1 MGRHRR
7 IQNDRHQASP
17 AGSPT
22 VHSRPSSKRMI
33 GEDDRN
39 FSGHQSQQHGGG
51 KPTSAMGVNEVP
63 LFGTA
68 TATGFHGHTQ
78 GPSEEREVLGG
89 FSQEP
94 ATFTQVQRWLS
105 SQFKTPVDHNRMT
118 ENPIR
123 IASVAKHRE
132 NTPVILCGT
141 HQVQH

>member
-1 MGRHRR
+1 M
-7 IQNDRHQASP
+7 
-17 AGSPT
+17 
-22 VHSRPSSKRMI
+22 V
-33 GEDDRN
+33 GEDDWG
-39 FSGHQSQQHGGG
+39 FSGHQRQQHGGR
-51 KPTSAMGVNEVP
+51 KPTPAMSVNEVP

-68 TATGFHGHTQ
+68 AATGFHRRTQ

-105 SQFKTPVDHNRMT
+105 FQFKTPVDHNCMA

-123 IASVAKHRE
+123 IAGVAEHRE
-132 NTPVILCGT
+132 NPSVILCGT

>member
-1 MGRHRR
+1 
-7 IQNDRHQASP
+7 
-17 AGSPT
+17 
-22 VHSRPSSKRMI
+22 
-33 GEDDRN
+33 
-39 FSGHQSQQHGGG
+39 
-51 KPTSAMGVNEVP
+51 MGVNEAP

-68 TATGFHGHTQ
+68 AATGFHRHTQ

-105 SQFKTPVDHNRMT
+105 FQFKTPVDHNCMA

-123 IASVAKHRE
+123 IAGVAEHRE
-132 NTPVILCGT
+132 NPSVILCGT